1 LHGCNPDSSL
11 WHSSHEGENLV
22 PTPISPEKLFDTA
35 DRLGA
40 IEAVKRK
47 LVKQPDP
54 AAAKLMTVL
63 EELSKVYGVL
73 EEELTTYLAL
83 FFDESD
89 PKQLARERAALD
101 RLEGGAIRARM
112 GEARAR
118 CGKIWNI
125 YKRYLTPWF
134 DRVLNR
140 DEREQLGSLFREL
153 SEIDSHIVDAIDDV
167 ASWLTAEALATRDLV
182 GQNDL
187 AGANVRVAAARR
199 EIRPLRE
206 RIAEAMLQIRRLE
219 AEFIEVSG
227 AV

>member
-1 LHGCNPDSSL
+1 M
-11 WHSSHEGENLV
+11 V

-54 AAAKLMTVL
+54 AAAKLVTVL

-73 EEELTTYLAL
+73 DEELTSYLAL
-83 FFDESD
+83 FFDDSD
-89 PKQLARERAALD
+89 LKQLAREQAALA
-101 RLEGGAIRARM
+101 RLSGGAIRARM

-118 CGKIWNI
+118 CAKIWNI
-125 YKRYLTPWF
+125 YQRYLTPWF

-140 DEREQLGSLFREL
+140 AESEQLGSLFREL

-167 ASWLTAEALATRDLV
+167 ANWLTAEALATSDLV
-182 GQNDL
+182 AQNDL
-187 AGANVRVAAARR
+187 MAANERIAAGIR
-199 EIRPLRE
+199 EVRPLRE
-206 RIAEAMLQIRRLE
+206 RISEAMLQIRKLE
-219 AEFIEVSG
+219 AEFIEASG

>member
-1 LHGCNPDSSL
+1 M
-11 WHSSHEGENLV
+11 V
-22 PTPISPEKLFDTA
+22 PIPISPEKLVDTA

-47 LVKQPDP
+47 LIKQPDP
-54 AAAKLMTVL
+54 AAAKLVTVL
-63 EELSKVYGVL
+63 EELSKVYGAL
-73 EEELTTYLAL
+73 EDELTTYLAL
-83 FFDESD
+83 FFDDSD
-89 PKQLARERAALD
+89 PKQLARERAALG

-112 GEARAR
+112 GEARGR

-125 YKRYLTPWF
+125 YQRYLTPWF

-140 DEREQLGSLFREL
+140 AEREQLGGLFREL
-153 SEIDSHIVDAIDDV
+153 SEIDSHMVDTIDDV
-167 ASWLTAEALATRDLV
+167 ASWLTAEALATGELV
-182 GQNDL
+182 EQSNLTD
-187 AGANVRVAAARR
+187 ANARVAAARR

-219 AEFIEVSG
+219 GEFIEVSG

>member
-1 LHGCNPDSSL
+1 M
-11 WHSSHEGENLV
+11 V
-22 PTPISPEKLFDTA
+22 PIPISPEKLVDTA

-47 LVKQPDP
+47 LMKQPDP
-54 AAAKLMTVL
+54 AAAKLVTVL
-63 EELSKVYGVL
+63 EELSKVYGAL
-73 EEELTTYLAL
+73 EDELTTYLAL
-83 FFDESD
+83 FFDNSD
-89 PKQLARERAALD
+89 PKQLARERAALG

-112 GEARAR
+112 GEARGR

-125 YKRYLTPWF
+125 YQRYLTPWF

-140 DEREQLGSLFREL
+140 AEREQLSGLFREL
-153 SEIDSHIVDAIDDV
+153 SEIDSHMVDAIDDV
-167 ASWLTAEALATRDLV
+167 ASWLTVEALTTGDLV
-182 GQNDL
+182 EHNHLTD
-187 AGANVRVAAARR
+187 ANARVAAARR

-219 AEFIEVSG
+219 GEFIEVSG